1 MKILNKTKYV
11 PLLIIGYA
19 LVYAGNIMVKSIL
32 GFIHGKV
39 SLIVMVLGI
48 LVFLVGIG
56 SLYVSFL
63 LINLINLGH
72 KREKESLKERLP
84 P

>member
-11 PLLIIGYA
+11 PLFIIGYA
-19 LVYAGNIMVKSIL
+19 LIYVGNIMVESIS

-48 LVFLVGIG
+48 SVFLVGIR
-56 SLYVSFL
+56 SLYVIILF
-63 LINLINLGH
+63 INLMNLEE
-72 KREKESLKERLP
+72 KRKV
-84 P
+84 

>member
-19 LVYAGNIMVKSIL
+19 LIYAGNIMVESIS

-39 SLIVMVLGI
+39 SLIVMVRDFGI
-48 LVFLVGIG
+48 F
-56 SLYVSFL
+56 S
-63 LINLINLGH
+63 GH
-72 KREKESLKERLP
+72 SIFIRNYFIHKFNEFRRKKESLKERLSP
-84 P
+84 